1 MNTKLNKVKELLAK
15 MLEVENLEFA
25 SATTDKG
32 VIFYDGEELA
42 EGVKVYVEDAEGNK
56 VAAEDGTYVIE
67 EENSVIKEIEVVDG
81 AITSI
86 VEKSAEEEVTEEPV
100 EEPTEEDKRNEV
112 SLEEEVENP
121 TNEGEESDTEAIVKL
136 REEVNELYSIV
147 DTLRKDYESL
157 KTMVEKSLDDLKK
170 SLDNPAVKPVTEE
183 FEAMT
188 KKTNTKGASRYT
200 QYRK

>member
-67 EENSVIKEIEVVDG
+67 EDTVIKEIEVVDG
-81 AITSI
+81 AVTSI

-100 EEPTEEDKRNEV
+100 EEEKPAEEV
-112 SLEEEVENP
+112 VAEEEVENP

>member
-67 EENSVIKEIEVVDG
+67 EDNSVIKEIEVVDG

-100 EEPTEEDKRNEV
+100 EEEKPAEEV
-112 SLEEEVENP
+112 VAEEEVENP
-121 TNEGEESDTEAIVKL
+121 TNEGEETDTEAIVKL

-157 KTMVEKSLDDLKK
+157 KTMVEKSLD
-170 SLDNPAVKPVTEE
+170 NPAVKPVTEE

>member
-67 EENSVIKEIEVVDG
+67 EDTVIKEIEVVDG

-121 TNEGEESDTEAIVKL
+121 TNEGEETDTEAIVKL

-183 FEAMT
+183 FEAIT

>member
-67 EENSVIKEIEVVDG
+67 EETVIKEIEVVDG
-81 AITSI
+81 AVTSI
-86 VEKSAEEEVTEEPV
+86 VEKSAEEEVTEEPS
-100 EEPTEEDKRNEV
+100 EEDKPAEEV
-112 SLEEEVENP
+112 VAEEEVENP
-121 TNEGEESDTEAIVKL
+121 TNEGEETDTEAIVKL

-170 SLDNPAVKPVTEE
+170 SLDNPATKPVTEE

>member
-67 EENSVIKEIEVVDG
+67 EDNSVIKEIEVVDG

-121 TNEGEESDTEAIVKL
+121 TNEGEETDTEAIVKL

>member
-67 EENSVIKEIEVVDG
+67 EDNSVIKEIEVADG

-86 VEKSAEEEVTEEPV
+86 VEKSAEEEVTEEPS
-100 EEPTEEDKRNEV
+100 EEDKPAEEV
-112 SLEEEVENP
+112 VAEEEVENP
-121 TNEGEESDTEAIVKL
+121 TNEGEETDTEAIVKL

>member
-67 EENSVIKEIEVVDG
+67 EDNSVIKEIEVVDG

-100 EEPTEEDKRNEV
+100 EEPTEEV
-112 SLEEEVENP
+112 VAEEEVENP

>member
-81 AITSI
+81 AVTSI

>member
-67 EENSVIKEIEVVDG
+67 EDTVIKEIEVVDG

-100 EEPTEEDKRNEV
+100 EEEKPAEEV
-112 SLEEEVENP
+112 VAEEEVENP